1 MGVVGKVKR
10 LLLQHPFARHKH
22 ALVAVDQN
30 VFYFGVSHQVIQRPE
45 PGQFFVQGLRN
56 PLHFL
61 VIDGEALLTHK
72 LIQLMMNEL
81 THAAGRPFAKH
92 CTQFFHA
99 GQQMFMR
106 HVLDEQQLFG
116 VREQR
121 AFIGEN
127 NVHAHSPFLQ
137 RFAH

>member
-1 MGVVGKVKR
+1 
-10 LLLQHPFARHKH
+10 
-22 ALVAVDQN
+22 
-30 VFYFGVSHQVIQRPE
+30 
-45 PGQFFVQGLRN
+45 
-56 PLHFL
+56 
-61 VIDGEALLTHK
+61 
-72 LIQLMMNEL
+72 MMNEL

-92 CTQFFHA
+92 CAQFFHA

-137 RFAH
+137 RFAHWPKMPGDGASFFCAGMGSPNRLRAMLRILVT